1 MTYHA
6 DNNFKIIVKIFY
18 SHDYGETFELRYAS
32 EPINTYHYALFG
44 TAGREPGSF
53 YIGKARRDT
62 INHNTTWLYL
72 SYSND
77 TATTFKTYFHDLGLF
92 SSQEELPINK
102 LETYAFP
109 NPFDNKTQISF
120 TLNKQE
126 NVSINVY
133 SLKVRLVNRLFE
145 GELPAGLQEIE
156 WNGKDALGN
165 EVKNGLYFVKVKTGK
180 ASKSLK
186 LIKN

>member
-1 MTYHA
+1 M
-6 DNNFKIIVKIFY
+6 
-18 SHDYGETFELRYAS
+18 
-32 EPINTYHYALFG
+32 
-44 TAGREPGSF
+44 
-53 YIGKARRDT
+53 
-62 INHNTTWLYL
+62 

-77 TATTFKTYFHDLGLF
+77 TATTSQTYFHDLGLF

-126 NVSINVY
+126 NVSIHVY
-133 SLKVRLVNRLFE
+133 SLKGRLVNNLFE
-145 GELPAGLQEIE
+145 GKLPAGLQEIE

-180 ASKSLK
+180 ASKSFK
-186 LIKN
+186 IIKK